1 MTTTIKDI
9 ENFAGNSN
17 ILKLKVFIETFGDLV
32 GIPDTY
38 YVDFY
43 FPDIPRNVSL
53 DLLSMKV
60 QNLHITI
67 DYDGVIMS
75 EGVYRSLNISPLSF
89 LETDQYITA
98 GTYVLSENALK
109 TNNRARCWLE
119 NTNFLLWAVR
129 NKVNE
134 YNTYS
139 EKLSWVLFKL
149 DIRDEEDLKTIPE
162 QFKQIRLDLPKIG
175 NNEYLAKTIFFDDDF
190 LLWAIRS
197 FLNTNK
203 IDDMPF

>member
-1 MTTTIKDI
+1 
-9 ENFAGNSN
+9 
-17 ILKLKVFIETFGDLV
+17 
-32 GIPDTY
+32 
-38 YVDFY
+38 
-43 FPDIPRNVSL
+43 
-53 DLLSMKV
+53 MKV

-75 EGVYRSLNISPLSF
+75 EGVYRSLNIIPLSF

-162 QFKQIRLDLPKIG
+162 QFKQIRLDLPQIG

>member
-162 QFKQIRLDLPKIG
+162 QFKQIRLDLPQIG

>member
-149 DIRDEEDLKTIPE
+149 DLREEEDLKTIPE

>member
-75 EGVYRSLNISPLSF
+75 EGVYRSLNIIPLSF

-162 QFKQIRLDLPKIG
+162 QFKQIRLDLPQIG